1 MSTEIAKLHATIGA
15 DVSGFQQGLGG
26 VQGALVGVG
35 SAVTEFGINAISS
48 FVQNGVGSVME
59 FDKSMRNIQA
69 VTGDTDAGVAALS
82 KQLLDIG
89 GASVAGPQAVAD
101 AYYDIAGGVA
111 DASVRTA
118 TLNAAIATSEA
129 GNASL
134 ASTTKGLISTMNA
147 YGFSAEQAGMVS
159 DVFTQTVGK
168 GVGSMDEFVAAMGPL
183 AGLAATSGV
192 DFDHLG
198 SMMAFMTTKG
208 TSAAQS
214 ATQIKAAMVAVLNP
228 NKDMQKALKAMGVES
243 GSAALEMYGLEGTL
257 GRLNTAMGGSTD
269 AMAAAMGSTEALQA
283 AVAINDK
290 GYEEFLGTFQDTMG
304 GVTEAARK
312 VQLQGLSNQLDIM
325 KNQFSSI
332 GIEVGTALVPAFNT
346 ILGGINSFIS
356 DVKAKGLGPALIEW
370 FNKGVN
376 WLRDN
381 ASGIFEDA
389 LKGAVALG
397 ASISQWLS
405 TNGPAIGAGIQTW
418 FKDAIGWLRD
428 TANILWQ
435 GALSAAINFAGDFA
449 SWLSTNG
456 PAIGTSVQTWFNA
469 GLDWLKTEGSKAFGN
484 LLGGAFQ
491 LGKDVTAFVA
501 EHAPDIG
508 LGIGTWI
515 NDGLSWLINEAPQK
529 VAGAIAGLFSTK
541 PDFSGMQGG
550 DMAADLIPPPTV
562 FEQLAQSG
570 VDAMLNIFQAGVGGI
585 AGLFAGLFGLDD
597 KGTLKKSL
605 SAFFGD
611 DGPFKKAIDDGK
623 KFVGGLSDK
632 FNDVKTAI
640 EKAFQGVFDIVTKP
654 FKEALVWIGRQL
666 VQFASSI
673 PDAFAAVKND
683 IMGVGQALVNFGG
696 GSMSDNAAPIGPTPT
711 GQPLP
716 GRAGGGSVGANMPYI
731 VGENGP
737 ELFVPNASGMIYPN
751 GTMPVSGGSF
761 GSSSSG
767 GTVYVT
773 QNMSGM
779 TDGRELVEM
788 VISELR
794 RRNMTVLEAG

>member
-304 GVTEAARK
+304 GVTQAARE

-381 ASGIFEDA
+381 ASGIFEGA

-418 FKDAIGWLRD
+418 FKDAITWLRD
-428 TANILWQ
+428 TANVLWQ

-469 GLDWLKTEGSKAFGN
+469 GLDWLKNEGSKKFGE

-508 LGIGTWI
+508 AGIGTWVR
-515 NDGLSWLINEAPQK
+515 GALTWLTTEAPK
-529 VAGAIAGLFSTK
+529 LVSGAIAGLFSAK
-541 PDFSGMQGG
+541 PDLSGLQGG

-570 VDAMLNIFQAGVGGI
+570 VDAMLNIFKGGVGLIAGV
-585 AGLFAGLFGLDD
+585 FAGLFGLDD
-597 KGTLKKSL
+597 KGELKKSIDK
-605 SAFFGD
+605 FFAE
-611 DGPFKKAIDDGK
+611 DGPLKKALTDAGK
-623 KFVGGLSDK
+623 FITDK
-632 FNDVKTAI
+632 FLPSIAGIGTAI
-640 EKAFQGVFDIVTKP
+640 QNVFKGVFDIVTRP
-654 FKEALVWIGRQL
+654 FKDALVWLGKQL
-666 VQFASSI
+666 VALAEKLPVLQNE
-673 PDAFAAVKND
+673 VR
-683 IMGVGQALVNFGG
+683 GVGQGLVDFGG
-696 GSMSDNAAPIGPTPT
+696 GSMSDNAAPIGPTQS
-711 GQPLP
+711 GAPLP

-751 GTMPVSGGSF
+751 GSMPVSGGSF
-761 GSSSSG
+761 GGGGNS

-773 QNMSGM
+773 QNVAGM